1 MGNPAE
7 LPRNQEHKEPESH
20 ESVVGDFLHSAA
32 YSAVQEPINGITQI
46 ADAVFHTKLLP
57 QVQFISAPE
66 QTQFGSANWHA
77 QQVGGAVG
85 MLLPFLAVGKG
96 VRGLTGSASAA
107 EAGLLSQPSMIGL
120 TVKEAALTGFT
131 YDALLK
137 PSEYKEGSLA
147 SFLGSRALNGATG
160 AATFTALSL
169 SGIGLNGLAET
180 KFAQQM
186 KVSSFLKNEAVA
198 GVLSGIPA
206 GAVSAEL
213 HALQTGK
220 PVPSWQDLGQSV
232 YGFSMVGGFL
242 GAGHSINRYAKSEA
256 GRSTYEQLTTK
267 IQDRVD
273 QLKTSST
280 NAMDNIG
287 NALFPNQ
294 VNSMMPAFAMAAGG
308 RFEVSMP
315 TRMSENLRPSTINGE
330 PIPTVMKM
338 EGSDGAGGGGG
349 DGSGGRGGRG
359 APPLDVVRAK
369 VEEIANVE
377 HRINR
382 NHDHQDYV
390 QNHMRSMLN
399 SLKAK
404 GEVSKDWEVYPTEAG
419 SPADSVGAD
428 YVLVNSRTGLFHML
442 DATSNDSKFNKPEDH
457 NVSEMREQ
465 GLIYYEKP
473 WFDEMGKLRTD
484 QSEDATVR
492 EGVAQFNRDLKDQ
505 LVSLTHSPSLLNI
518 AEAPFPS
525 VVKLDDP
532 TAKQIQINKFIS
544 WLEIKGNEA
553 SDPIDQHMFEDFA
566 ATLRRGAGKHA
577 DKTAA
582 TQFSPELNQRVEKA
596 AEKVVVAVAVAAEL
610 GRAMEPSKTGAS
622 KSDVRHFQ
630 QENRVNLERDGVIY
644 QSQNMDRVLMDAR
657 ARMLRT
663 DALEQV
669 ISKGQMNELRARYP
683 NLSDERIVQRVSGRI
698 VNLSNEISSG
708 GLLANGRRPMV
719 EEVVNRLRGSTA
731 ENLLGEEV
739 HVQQAPKPEK
749 IPNNVRKAA
758 TKFAEVWKE
767 ENLPEHTRGTEID
780 PDYVELV
787 FDALMQGKQE
797 AERGSLGALYEAYQK
812 GDPVARRAIDE
823 AISKP

>member
-7 LPRNQEHKEPESH
+7 LPRNQQDKEPESH
-20 ESVVGDFLHSAA
+20 NSFLGDFVHSAA
-32 YSAVQEPINGITQI
+32 YSAVQEPINGLTQI
-46 ADAVFHTKLLP
+46 ADAVLHTKLLP
-57 QVQFISAPE
+57 NVQFISAPE

-77 QQVGGAVG
+77 QQVGGAAG
-85 MLLPFLAVGKG
+85 MLLPFLLVGKG
-96 VRGLTGSASAA
+96 VKGLTGSATAA
-107 EAGLLSQPSMIGL
+107 EAGLLSQRSMIGL

-137 PSEYKEGSLA
+137 PSQYKDGSLT

-169 SGIGLNGLAET
+169 SGLGISGLAET

-186 KVSSFLKNEAVA
+186 RVSSFLKNEAVA

-273 QLKTSST
+273 QLKTSSS

-287 NALFPNQ
+287 SVMFPGQ
-294 VNSMMPAFAMAAGG
+294 GGINSMMPAFAMAGG
-308 RFEVSMP
+308 RFDFDTSLP
-315 TRMSENLRPSTINGE
+315 TRMSENLRPTRINE
-330 PIPTVMKM
+330 DIQPTVMKM
-338 EGSDGAGGGGG
+338 EGNEGTGGGA
-349 DGSGGRGGRG
+349 GRGG
-359 APPLDVVRAK
+359 APPDVVRAK
-369 VEEIANVE
+369 IEEIANAE

-382 NHDHQDYV
+382 NQDHQDYV

-404 GEVSKDWEVYPTEAG
+404 GEVSRDWEVYPTEAG
-419 SPADSVGAD
+419 SPADAIGAD
-428 YVLVNSRTGLFHML
+428 YVLVNSRTGEFHML

-484 QSEDATVR
+484 PSEDASIR
-492 EGVAQFNRDLKDQ
+492 DGVAQFNRDLKDQ
-505 LVSLTHSPSLLNI
+505 LISLTNSPSLLNI
-518 AEAPFPS
+518 GEAPFPS
-525 VVKLDDP
+525 VVKLEDP
-532 TAKQIQINKFIS
+532 TAKQTQINKFIS
-544 WLEIKGNEA
+544 WLDVKANNAPEA
-553 SDPIDQHMFEDFA
+553 ADAHLFEDFA
-566 ATLRRGAGKHA
+566 STLKRGAGRHA

-596 AEKVVVAVAVAAEL
+596 AEKVIIAVAVAAEL
-610 GRAMEPSKTGAS
+610 GRPMEASKTGAA
-622 KSDVRHFQ
+622 KSDIRHFQ
-630 QENRVNLERDGVIY
+630 QENKVNLEREGVIY
-644 QSQNMDRVLMDAR
+644 QSKDMERVLMEAR
-657 ARMLRT
+657 GRVLNT
-663 DALEQV
+663 ETLEQS

-683 NLSDERIVQRVSGRI
+683 NLTDDRIIAKISNRI
-698 VNLSNEISSG
+698 VNLSNEISTG
-708 GLLANGRRPMV
+708 GLQPNGRRPMV
-719 EEVVNRLRGSTA
+719 EEVVNRLRGNSA
-731 ENLLGEEV
+731 ANLLGEEV
-739 HVQQAPKPEK
+739 HVPAAPKPEK

-758 TKFAEVWKE
+758 SKFAEVWKE

-787 FDALMQGKQE
+787 FDALMEGKPE
-797 AERGSLGALYEAYQK
+797 AERSALAAIYEAYQQ
-812 GDPVARRAIDE
+812 GDSVTHRAIDE